1 MTDADRVKA
10 AFAGL
15 PSLPVLQ
22 MDEATTLK
30 VGAVVRP
37 AEPGGPHRG
46 FLVVGKPTEEGQ
58 QRELFAI
65 EADRATLESL
75 KLQLQDA
82 IDELRGLD
90 TGRQARRNGKGMEL

>member
-1 MTDADRVKA
+1 MTAEADRVKA

-15 PSLPVLQ
+15 PSLPVVQ

-46 FLVVGKPTEEGQ
+46 FLVVGKPTEEGR

-75 KLQLQDA
+75 EPIGVRETKAEAEGWLGYSLPD
-82 IDELRGLD
+82 GS
-90 TGRQARRNGKGMEL
+90 